1 MKKITKASAVFILAA
16 SIAALTTAQVAPIS
30 RVNANNENNTVAT
43 ATTSTEY
50 IATTATVDINHDIE
64 NVARHISDRLEPYT
78 LEEETKYLQDKL
90 DSGATMY
97 SMIEKSTGKFIGNTE
112 FFDRKG
118 DDAEWGIAI
127 TGSMQDKGFGTEA
140 LRRMIDY
147 GFNDLGLER
156 IRLVVFVANEHKV
169 DIFMDIRKEGGAK

>member
-1 MKKITKASAVFILAA
+1 MDIIFESENINYVRPSMDLVPDY
-16 SIAALTTAQVAPIS
+16 LEM
-30 RVNANNENNTVAT
+30 VN
-43 ATTSTEY
+43 
-50 IATTATVDINHDIE
+50 DIE
-64 NVARHISDRLEPYT
+64 NVAKYISDRLEPYT
-78 LEEETKYLQDKL
+78 LQEENKYMQDKL

-127 TGSMQDKGFGTEA
+127 TGSMQNKGFGTEA
-140 LRRMIDY
+140 LLRMIDY

-156 IRLVVFVANEHKV
+156 IRLVVFVANERAFHVYQQCGFNEYHRNKV
-169 DIFMDIRKEGGAK
+169 DIFMDIRKEEETK